1 MKRLAILGA
10 AGTIGQRSRQKL
22 LERTNRP
29 LVLYARRAT
38 ERLHEIDAARETIID
53 GNFLDLGRLV
63 RALQGCQSV
72 FLTDIHDPRAT
83 LRVIEAMK
91 LAEVNQLISV
101 APEERLCTSEA
112 LKQLADLTAPFLAP
126 EKHQLLLQPKK
137 SLNVLPIDRRLRVGC
152 SLCSFAING
161 RMPVTARG
169 MARSSRRRNAC
180 DASLLYSLKPVH
192 L

>member
-53 GNFLDLGRLV
+53 GDFLDLGRLV

-101 APEERLCTSEA
+101 APEKRLCTSET
-112 LKQLADLTAPFLAP
+112 LRQLADLTAPFLAS
-126 EKHQLLLQPKK
+126 EKHQLLLQQK
-137 SLNVLPIDRRLRVGC
+137 NRLMSYQLIVG
-152 SLCSFAING
+152 SELAVRF
-161 RMPVTARG
+161 
-169 MARSSRRRNAC
+169 
-180 DASLLYSLKPVH
+180 VH
-192 L
+192 LSSMEECMLQPGGWQEAVAEEMLAMYHCYTA

>member
-10 AGTIGQRSRQKL
+10 AGTIGQLSRQKL

-29 LVLYARRAT
+29 LVLYDRRAT
-38 ERLHEIDAARETIID
+38 ECLHEIDAARETIID
-53 GNFLDLGRLV
+53 GDFLDLGRLV

-101 APEERLCTSEA
+101 APEKRLCTSEA

-126 EKHQLLLQPKK
+126 EKHQLLLQQK
-137 SLNVLPIDRRLRVGC
+137 NRLMSYQLIVC
-152 SLCSFAING
+152 SELAVRF
-161 RMPVTARG
+161 
-169 MARSSRRRNAC
+169 
-180 DASLLYSLKPVH
+180 VH
-192 L
+192 LPSMEECMLQPGGWQEAVAEEMLAMYHCYTA

>member
-1 MKRLAILGA
+1 MKRHAILGA

-29 LVLYARRAT
+29 LVLYARHAT

-53 GNFLDLGRLV
+53 GDFLDLGRLV

-101 APEERLCTSEA
+101 APEKRLCTSAA

-126 EKHQLLLQPKK
+126 EKHQLLLQQK
-137 SLNVLPIDRRLRVGC
+137 NRLMSYQLIVG
-152 SLCSFAING
+152 SELAVRF
-161 RMPVTARG
+161 
-169 MARSSRRRNAC
+169 
-180 DASLLYSLKPVH
+180 VH
-192 L
+192 LPSMEECMLQPGGWQEAVAEEMLAMYHCYTA

>member
-10 AGTIGQRSRQKL
+10 AGTIGQLSRQKL

-29 LVLYARRAT
+29 LVLYDRRAT
-38 ERLHEIDAARETIID
+38 ECLHEIDAARETIID
-53 GNFLDLGRLV
+53 GDFLDLGRLV

-101 APEERLCTSEA
+101 APEKRLCTSEA

-126 EKHQLLLQPKK
+126 EKHQLLLQQK
-137 SLNVLPIDRRLRVGC
+137 NRLMSYQLIVC
-152 SLCSFAING
+152 SELAVRF
-161 RMPVTARG
+161 
-169 MARSSRRRNAC
+169 
-180 DASLLYSLKPVH
+180 VH
-192 L
+192 LPSMEECMLQPGAWQEAVAEEMLAMYHCYTA

>member
-10 AGTIGQRSRQKL
+10 AGTIGQLSRQKL

-29 LVLYARRAT
+29 LVLYDRRAT

-53 GNFLDLGRLV
+53 GDFLDLGRLV

-101 APEERLCTSEA
+101 APEKRLCTSEA

-126 EKHQLLLQPKK
+126 EKHQLLLQQK
-137 SLNVLPIDRRLRVGC
+137 NRLMSYQLIVC
-152 SLCSFAING
+152 SELAVRF
-161 RMPVTARG
+161 
-169 MARSSRRRNAC
+169 
-180 DASLLYSLKPVH
+180 VH
-192 L
+192 LPSMEECMLQPGGWQEAVAEEMLAMYHCYTA

>member
-10 AGTIGQRSRQKL
+10 AGTIGQLTRQTL

-53 GNFLDLGRLV
+53 GDFLDLGRLV

-83 LRVIEAMK
+83 LRVSEAMK

-101 APEERLCTSEA
+101 APEKRLCTSEA

-126 EKHQLLLQPKK
+126 EKHQLLLQQK
-137 SLNVLPIDRRLRVGC
+137 NRLMSYQLIVG
-152 SLCSFAING
+152 SELAVRF
-161 RMPVTARG
+161 
-169 MARSSRRRNAC
+169 
-180 DASLLYSLKPVH
+180 VH
-192 L
+192 LPSMEECMLQPGGWQEAVAEEMLAMYHCYTA

>member
-29 LVLYARRAT
+29 LVLYARHAT
-38 ERLHEIDAARETIID
+38 ERLQQVDAARETIID
-53 GNFLDLGRLV
+53 GDFLDLGRLV
-63 RALQGCQSV
+63 RALQDCQSV

-101 APEERLCTSEA
+101 APEKRLCTSEA

-126 EKHQLLLQPKK
+126 EKHQLLLQQK
-137 SLNVLPIDRRLRVGC
+137 NRLMSYQLIVG
-152 SLCSFAING
+152 SELAVRF
-161 RMPVTARG
+161 
-169 MARSSRRRNAC
+169 
-180 DASLLYSLKPVH
+180 VH
-192 L
+192 LPSMEECTVQPGGWQEAVVEEMFAMYHCCAA

>member
-10 AGTIGQRSRQKL
+10 AGTIGQLTRQTL
-22 LERTNRP
+22 LERTNFS
-29 LVLYARRAT
+29 LVLYARQAT
-38 ERLHEIDAARETIID
+38 ERLQQIDAARETIID
-53 GNFLDLGRLV
+53 GDFLDLGRLV

-101 APEERLCTSEA
+101 APEKGLCTSEA

-126 EKHQLLLQPKK
+126 EKHQLLLQQK
-137 SLNVLPIDRRLRVGC
+137 NRLMSYQLIVG
-152 SLCSFAING
+152 SELAVRF
-161 RMPVTARG
+161 
-169 MARSSRRRNAC
+169 
-180 DASLLYSLKPVH
+180 VH
-192 L
+192 LPSMEECMLQPGGWQEAVAEEMLAMYHCYTA

>member
-53 GNFLDLGRLV
+53 GDFLDLGRLV

-91 LAEVNQLISV
+91 LAQVNQLISV
-101 APEERLCTSEA
+101 APEKRLCTSAA
-112 LKQLADLTAPFLAP
+112 LKQ
-126 EKHQLLLQPKK
+126 
-137 SLNVLPIDRRLRVGC
+137 
-152 SLCSFAING
+152 
-161 RMPVTARG
+161 
-169 MARSSRRRNAC
+169 
-180 DASLLYSLKPVH
+180 
-192 L
+192 

>member
-10 AGTIGQRSRQKL
+10 AGTIGQLTRQTL
-22 LERTNRP
+22 LERTNFS
-29 LVLYARRAT
+29 LVLYARQAT
-38 ERLHEIDAARETIID
+38 ERLQQIDAARETIID
-53 GNFLDLGRLV
+53 GDFLDLGRLV

-101 APEERLCTSEA
+101 APEKRLCTSAA

-126 EKHQLLLQPKK
+126 EEHQLLLQKK
-137 SLNVLPIDRRLRVGC
+137 NRLMSYQLIVG
-152 SLCSFAING
+152 SELAVRF
-161 RMPVTARG
+161 
-169 MARSSRRRNAC
+169 
-180 DASLLYSLKPVH
+180 VH
-192 L
+192 LPSMEECMLQPGGWQEAVAEEMLAMYHCYTA

>member
-10 AGTIGQRSRQKL
+10 AGTIGQRSRQIL

-53 GNFLDLGRLV
+53 GDFLDLGRLV
-63 RALQGCQSV
+63 WALQGCQSV

-101 APEERLCTSEA
+101 APEKRLCTSEA

-126 EKHQLLLQPKK
+126 EKHQLLLQQK
-137 SLNVLPIDRRLRVGC
+137 NRLMSYQLIVG
-152 SLCSFAING
+152 SELAVRF
-161 RMPVTARG
+161 
-169 MARSSRRRNAC
+169 
-180 DASLLYSLKPVH
+180 VH
-192 L
+192 LPSMEECLLQPGGWQEAVAEEMLAMHHCYTA

>member
-53 GNFLDLGRLV
+53 GDFLDLGRLV
-63 RALQGCQSV
+63 RALQSCQSV

-101 APEERLCTSEA
+101 APEKRLCTLEA

-126 EKHQLLLQPKK
+126 EKHQLLLQQK
-137 SLNVLPIDRRLRVGC
+137 NRLM
-152 SLCSFAING
+152 S
-161 RMPVTARG
+161 
-169 MARSSRRRNAC
+169 
-180 DASLLYSLKPVH
+180 Y
-192 L
+192 

>member
-10 AGTIGQRSRQKL
+10 SGTIGQRSRQKL

-53 GNFLDLGRLV
+53 GDFLDLGRLV

-101 APEERLCTSEA
+101 APEKRLCTSEA

-126 EKHQLLLQPKK
+126 EKHQLLLQQKNCLM
-137 SLNVLPIDRRLRVGC
+137 SYQLIVG
-152 SLCSFAING
+152 SELAVRF
-161 RMPVTARG
+161 
-169 MARSSRRRNAC
+169 
-180 DASLLYSLKPVH
+180 VH
-192 L
+192 LPSMEECMLQPGGWQEAVVEEMLAMYYHCYTA

>member
-53 GNFLDLGRLV
+53 GDFLDLGRLV

-101 APEERLCTSEA
+101 APEKRLCTSEA

-126 EKHQLLLQPKK
+126 EKHQLLLQQK
-137 SLNVLPIDRRLRVGC
+137 NRLMSYQLIVG
-152 SLCSFAING
+152 SELAVRF
-161 RMPVTARG
+161 
-169 MARSSRRRNAC
+169 
-180 DASLLYSLKPVH
+180 VH
-192 L
+192 LPSMEECLLQPVGWQEAVVEEMLAMYYHCYTA

>member
-29 LVLYARRAT
+29 LVLYDRRAT
-38 ERLHEIDAARETIID
+38 ECLHEIDAARETIID
-53 GNFLDLGRLV
+53 GDFLDLGRLV

-101 APEERLCTSEA
+101 APEKRLCTSEA

-126 EKHQLLLQPKK
+126 EKHQLLLQQK
-137 SLNVLPIDRRLRVGC
+137 NRLMSYQLIVC
-152 SLCSFAING
+152 SELAVRF
-161 RMPVTARG
+161 
-169 MARSSRRRNAC
+169 
-180 DASLLYSLKPVH
+180 VH
-192 L
+192 LPSMEECMLQPGGWQEAVAEEMLAMYHCYTA

>member
-29 LVLYARRAT
+29 LVLYDRRAT

-53 GNFLDLGRLV
+53 GDFLDLGRLV

-101 APEERLCTSEA
+101 APEKGLCTSEA

-126 EKHQLLLQPKK
+126 EKHQLLLQQK
-137 SLNVLPIDRRLRVGC
+137 NRLMSYQLIVG
-152 SLCSFAING
+152 SELAVRF
-161 RMPVTARG
+161 
-169 MARSSRRRNAC
+169 
-180 DASLLYSLKPVH
+180 VH
-192 L
+192 LPSMEECLLQPVGWQEAVAEEMLAMYHCYTA

>member
-10 AGTIGQRSRQKL
+10 AGTIGQRSRRKL

-29 LVLYARRAT
+29 LVLYDRRAT

-53 GNFLDLGRLV
+53 GDFLDLGRLV

-101 APEERLCTSEA
+101 APEKGLCTSEA

-126 EKHQLLLQPKK
+126 EKHQLLLQQK
-137 SLNVLPIDRRLRVGC
+137 NRLMSYQLIVG
-152 SLCSFAING
+152 SELAVRF
-161 RMPVTARG
+161 
-169 MARSSRRRNAC
+169 
-180 DASLLYSLKPVH
+180 VH
-192 L
+192 LPSMEECLLQPVGWQEAVAEEMLAMYHCYTA

>member
-53 GNFLDLGRLV
+53 GDFLDLGRLV
-63 RALQGCQSV
+63 RALQRCQSV

-101 APEERLCTSEA
+101 APEKRLCTLEA

-126 EKHQLLLQPKK
+126 EKHQLLLQQK
-137 SLNVLPIDRRLRVGC
+137 NRLMSYQLIVG
-152 SLCSFAING
+152 SELAVRF
-161 RMPVTARG
+161 
-169 MARSSRRRNAC
+169 
-180 DASLLYSLKPVH
+180 VH
-192 L
+192 LPSMEECMLQPGGWQEAVAEEMLAMYHCYTA

>member
-10 AGTIGQRSRQKL
+10 AGTIGQLTRQTL
-22 LERTNRP
+22 LERTNFS
-29 LVLYARRAT
+29 LVLYARQAT
-38 ERLHEIDAARETIID
+38 ERLQQIDAARETIID
-53 GNFLDLGRLV
+53 GDFLDLGRLV

-101 APEERLCTSEA
+101 APEKRLCTSEA

-126 EKHQLLLQPKK
+126 EKHQLLLQQK
-137 SLNVLPIDRRLRVGC
+137 NRLMSYQLIVG
-152 SLCSFAING
+152 SELAVRF
-161 RMPVTARG
+161 
-169 MARSSRRRNAC
+169 
-180 DASLLYSLKPVH
+180 VH
-192 L
+192 LPSMEECMLQPGGWQEAVAEEMLAMYHCYTA

>member
-53 GNFLDLGRLV
+53 GDFLDLGRLV

-91 LAEVNQLISV
+91 LAQVNQLISV
-101 APEERLCTSEA
+101 APEKRLCTSAA

-126 EKHQLLLQPKK
+126 EKHQLLLQQM
-137 SLNVLPIDRRLRVGC
+137 SYQLIVG
-152 SLCSFAING
+152 SELAVRF
-161 RMPVTARG
+161 
-169 MARSSRRRNAC
+169 
-180 DASLLYSLKPVH
+180 VH
-192 L
+192 LPSMEECMLQPGGWQEAVAEEMLAMYHCYTA

>member
-38 ERLHEIDAARETIID
+38 ERLHEIDVARETIINGD
-53 GNFLDLGRLV
+53 FLDLGRLV

-91 LAEVNQLISV
+91 LAQVNQLISV
-101 APEERLCTSEA
+101 APEKRLCTSAA
-112 LKQLADLTAPFLAP
+112 LKQLVSVTDLSLSPK
-126 EKHQLLLQPKK
+126 KHQLLLQQK
-137 SLNVLPIDRRLRVGC
+137 NRLMSYQLIVG
-152 SLCSFAING
+152 SELAVRF
-161 RMPVTARG
+161 
-169 MARSSRRRNAC
+169 
-180 DASLLYSLKPVH
+180 VH
-192 L
+192 LPSMEECMLQPGGWQEAVAEEMLAMYHCYTA

>member
-10 AGTIGQRSRQKL
+10 AGTIGQLTRQTL
-22 LERTNRP
+22 LERTNFS
-29 LVLYARRAT
+29 LVLYARQAT
-38 ERLHEIDAARETIID
+38 ERLQQIDAARETIID
-53 GNFLDLGRLV
+53 GDFLDLGRLV

-101 APEERLCTSEA
+101 APEKRLCTSEA

-126 EKHQLLLQPKK
+126 EKHQLLLQQK
-137 SLNVLPIDRRLRVGC
+137 NRLMSYQLIVG
-152 SLCSFAING
+152 SELAVRF
-161 RMPVTARG
+161 
-169 MARSSRRRNAC
+169 
-180 DASLLYSLKPVH
+180 VH
-192 L
+192 LPSMEECMLQPGGWQEAVAEEMLAMYHCYAA

>member
-29 LVLYARRAT
+29 LVLYDRRAT

-53 GNFLDLGRLV
+53 GDFLDLGRLV

-72 FLTDIHDPRAT
+72 FLTDIHDLRAT

-91 LAEVNQLISV
+91 LAEVSQLISV
-101 APEERLCTSEA
+101 APERNLCHPEA
-112 LKQLADLTAPFLAP
+112 LKQLVSVTDLSLSPK
-126 EKHQLLLQPKK
+126 KHQLLLQQK
-137 SLNVLPIDRRLRVGC
+137 NRLMSYQLIVG
-152 SLCSFAING
+152 SELAVRF
-161 RMPVTARG
+161 
-169 MARSSRRRNAC
+169 
-180 DASLLYSLKPVH
+180 VH
-192 L
+192 LPSMEECMIQPGGWQEAVAEEMLAMYHCYTA